1 MTNPAEREQLEAD
14 VLIIG
19 AGPGG
24 LSCALHLAHLIEQ
37 HNAAKKQPA
46 LSAENIYVLEKARE
60 IGAHQLSGAILDPRA
75 VRELVPDFEKSAPL
89 DTPVTGDAAYF
100 FTEKSAHK
108 FPITPPPFQNHGNYV
123 ISLNKFVKW
132 LGGLVEKKGV
142 NLFTQFSGRELL
154 FDKNGIAGLPAL
166 AGVLTEDK
174 GVDKNGKPKD
184 NFTPGY
190 ELRAKV
196 TVLAEGPRG
205 SLTKDLVSKL
215 QLDGL
220 NPQVY
225 GIGLKELWDVQPG
238 RIPTGFVAHSLGWP
252 LASDRYGGAWIYGMK
267 DNRVSLGMVIALEY
281 KDPLFDPHAAFQEF
295 KTHPF
300 VREILEGG
308 KLIRYGAKTVPYG
321 GWYSMPR
328 SYVDGGLIIGDSA
341 SLLNSQRLKGIHT
354 AMKSGMLAAETIYES
369 LCANDFSAAK
379 LANYKKKIEESWL
392 KKELYA
398 VRNFHQAFHG
408 GVGKGMV
415 LAGIQFVT
423 GGRGLVDPMRSGPGY
438 KNYENL
444 HRDRVLLDPST
455 RFKGDGK
462 LTFDRLTD
470 VYHSGTRHEED
481 QPCHLLILEPNVCGD
496 RCVREFGNPCQYFCP
511 AAVYEMVSDKEG
523 PKLKI
528 NAANCVHC
536 KTCDIADPYQIIQW
550 VPPEGGGGPNY
561 EGM

>member
-1 MTNPAEREQLEAD
+1 MTDTSNIQREQLEAD

-24 LSCALHLAHLIEQ
+24 LSCALHLANLIEK
-37 HNAAKKQPA
+37 HNDAKKSPS
-46 LSAENIYVLEKARE
+46 LSAENIYVLEKGRE
-60 IGAHQLSGAILDPRA
+60 IGAHQLSGAIMDPRGL
-75 VRELVPDFEKSAPL
+75 RELVPDFEKTAPL
-89 DTPVTGDAAYF
+89 DTPVTGDAAYY
-100 FTEKSAHK
+100 FTESSSYKL
-108 FPITPPPFQNHGNYV
+108 PITPPPLQNHGNYV
-123 ISLNKFVKW
+123 VSLNKLVQW

-142 NLFTQFSGRELL
+142 NLFTQFAGRELL
-154 FDKNGIAGLPAL
+154 YDKNGI

-174 GVDKNGKPKD
+174 GVDKNGKAKD

-205 SLTKDLVSKL
+205 SLTKELVSKL
-215 QLDGL
+215 KLDGL

-225 GIGLKELWDVQPG
+225 GLGIKELWDVQPG
-238 RIPTGFVAHSLGWP
+238 KIATGYVAHTLGWP
-252 LASDRYGGAWIYGMK
+252 LGSDLYGGGWVYGLQN
-267 DNRVSLGMVIALEY
+267 NRVSLGMVIALEY
-281 KDPLFDPHAAFQEF
+281 QDPLFDPHEAFQKY

-300 VREILEGG
+300 VKNILEGG

-321 GWYSMPR
+321 GWYAMPR

-354 AMKSGMLAAETIYES
+354 AIKSGMLAAETIYEA
-369 LCANDFSAAK
+369 LCAGDTSAKTLSA
-379 LANYKKKIEESWL
+379 YPQKIEASWI
-392 KKELYA
+392 KKELWE

-408 GVGKGMV
+408 GLYSGLVQ
-415 LAGIQFVT
+415 AGLQFVT
-423 GGRGLVDPMRSGPGY
+423 GGRGLSDPMRSEPGY
-438 KNYENL
+438 LEYAKL
-444 HRDRVLLDPST
+444 HRDRTLVDQST

-470 VYHSGTRHEED
+470 VYHSGTRHEEN
-481 QPCHLLILEPNVCGD
+481 QPCHLVVLEPNICGD
-496 RCVREFGNPCQYFCP
+496 RCVREYGNPCQYFCP
-511 AAVYEMVSDKEG
+511 AAVYEMVTEKGE

-528 NAANCVHC
+528 NASNCVHC
-536 KTCDIADPYQIIQW
+536 KTCDIADPYQIINW

>member
-1 MTNPAEREQLEAD
+1 MTDTPNIQREQLEAD

-24 LSCALHLAHLIEQ
+24 LSCALHLANLIEK
-37 HNAAKKQPA
+37 HNEAKKSPQ
-46 LSAENIYVLEKARE
+46 LSAENIYVLEKGRE
-60 IGAHQLSGAILDPRA
+60 IGAHQLSGAIMDPRGL
-75 VRELVPDFEKSAPL
+75 RELVPDFEKTAPL
-89 DTPVTGDAAYF
+89 DTPVTGDAAYY
-100 FTEKSAHK
+100 FTESSSYKL
-108 FPITPPPFQNHGNYV
+108 PITPPPLQNHGNYV
-123 ISLNKFVKW
+123 VSLNKLVKW
-132 LGGLVEKKGV
+132 LGGLVEKKGI
-142 NLFTQFSGRELL
+142 NLFTQFAGKELL
-154 FDKNGIAGLPAL
+154 HEKNGIV
-166 AGVLTEDK
+166 GVLTEDK

-205 SLTKDLVSKL
+205 SLTKELVSKRK
-215 QLDGL
+215 LDGL

-225 GIGLKELWDVQPG
+225 GLGIKELWEVQPG
-238 RIPTGFVAHSLGWP
+238 KISTGYVAHTLGWP
-252 LASDRYGGAWIYGMK
+252 LSADLYGGGWVYGLQN
-267 DNRVSLGMVIALEY
+267 NRVSLGMVVALEY
-281 KDPLFDPHAAFQEF
+281 RDPLFDPHEVFQKY

-300 VREILEGG
+300 VKNILAGG

-354 AMKSGMLAAETIYES
+354 AIKSGMLAAETIYEA
-369 LCANDFSAAK
+369 LCAGDTSAKTLSA
-379 LANYKKKIEESWL
+379 YPQKIEQSWI
-392 KKELYA
+392 KKELWE

-408 GVGKGMV
+408 GLYSGLVQ
-415 LAGIQFVT
+415 AGLQFVT
-423 GGRGLVDPMRSGPGY
+423 GGRGLSDPMRCDPGY
-438 KNYENL
+438 EEYTQLNRPRTL
-444 HRDRVLLDPST
+444 VDQST

-481 QPCHLLILEPNVCGD
+481 QPCHLVVLEPNICGD
-496 RCVREFGNPCQYFCP
+496 RCVREYGNPCQYFCP
-511 AAVYEMVSDKEG
+511 AAVYEMVTEKGE

-528 NAANCVHC
+528 NASNCVHC
-536 KTCDIADPYQIIQW
+536 KTCDIADPYQIINW

>member
-1 MTNPAEREQLEAD
+1 MPDAPSIQREQLEAD
-14 VLIIG
+14 VLVIG

-24 LSCALHLAHLIEQ
+24 LSCALHLAHLIEK
-37 HNAAKKQPA
+37 HNEAKKSPS
-46 LSAENIYVLEKARE
+46 LSAENIYVLEKGRE
-60 IGAHQLSGAILDPRA
+60 IGAHQLSGAIMDPRGL
-75 VRELVPDFEKSAPL
+75 RELLPDFEKTAPL
-89 DTPVTGDAAYF
+89 DTPVTGDAAYY
-100 FTEKSAHK
+100 FTESSSYKL
-108 FPITPPPFQNHGNYV
+108 PVTPPPLQNHGNYV
-123 ISLNKFVKW
+123 VSLNKLVKW

-142 NLFTQFSGRELL
+142 NLFTQFAGRELL
-154 FDKNGIAGLPAL
+154 YDKNGI

-205 SLTKDLVSKL
+205 SLTKELVSKL
-215 QLDGL
+215 KLDGL

-225 GIGLKELWDVQPG
+225 GLGIKELWDVQPG
-238 RIPTGFVAHSLGWP
+238 KISTGFVAHTLGWP
-252 LASDRYGGAWIYGMK
+252 LSSDLYGGGWVYGLQN
-267 DNRVSLGMVIALEY
+267 NRVSLGMVVALEY
-281 KDPLFDPHAAFQEF
+281 HDPLFDPHEVFQ
-295 KTHPF
+295 KYKSHPF
-300 VREILEGG
+300 VKNILAGG

-354 AMKSGMLAAETIYES
+354 AIKSGMLAAETIYEA
-369 LCANDFSAAK
+369 LCAGDTSAKTLSA
-379 LANYKKKIEESWL
+379 YPQKIEQSWI
-392 KKELYA
+392 KKELWE

-408 GVGKGMV
+408 GLYSGLVQ
-415 LAGIQFVT
+415 AGLQFVT
-423 GGRGLVDPMRSGPGY
+423 GGRGLSDPMRNDPGY
-438 KNYENL
+438 EEYTKLNRPRTL
-444 HRDRVLLDPST
+444 VDQSA

-481 QPCHLLILEPNVCGD
+481 QPCHLVVLEPNICGD
-496 RCVREFGNPCQYFCP
+496 RCVREYGNPCQYFCP
-511 AAVYEMVSDKEG
+511 AAVYEMVTEKGE

-528 NAANCVHC
+528 NASNCVHC
-536 KTCDIADPYQIIQW
+536 KTCDIADPYQIINW
-550 VPPEGGGGPNY
+550 IPPEGGGGPNY

>member
-1 MTNPAEREQLEAD
+1 MTDTPNIQREQLEAD

-19 AGPGG
+19 GGPGG
-24 LSCALHLAHLIEQ
+24 LSCALHLANLIEK
-37 HNAAKKQPA
+37 HNEAKKSPQ
-46 LSAENIYVLEKARE
+46 LSAENIYVLEKGRE
-60 IGAHQLSGAILDPRA
+60 IGAHQLSGAIMDPRGL
-75 VRELVPDFEKSAPL
+75 RELVPDFEKTAPL
-89 DTPVTGDAAYF
+89 DTPVTGDAAYY
-100 FTEKSAHK
+100 FTESSSYKL
-108 FPITPPPFQNHGNYV
+108 PITPPPLQNHGNYV
-123 ISLNKFVKW
+123 VSLNKLVKW
-132 LGGLVEKKGV
+132 LGGLVEKKGI
-142 NLFTQFSGRELL
+142 NLFTQFAGKELL
-154 FDKNGIAGLPAL
+154 HEKNGIV
-166 AGVLTEDK
+166 GVLTEDK

-205 SLTKDLVSKL
+205 SLTKELVSKRK
-215 QLDGL
+215 LDGL

-225 GIGLKELWDVQPG
+225 GLGIKELWEVQPG
-238 RIPTGFVAHSLGWP
+238 KISTGYVAHTLGWP
-252 LASDRYGGAWIYGMK
+252 LSADLYGGGWVYGLQN
-267 DNRVSLGMVIALEY
+267 NRVSLGMVVALEY
-281 KDPLFDPHAAFQEF
+281 RDPLFDPHEVFQKY

-300 VREILEGG
+300 VKNILAGG

-354 AMKSGMLAAETIYES
+354 AIKSGMLAAETIYEA
-369 LCANDFSAAK
+369 LCAGDTSAKTLSA
-379 LANYKKKIEESWL
+379 YPQKIEQSWI
-392 KKELYA
+392 KKELWE

-408 GVGKGMV
+408 GLYSGLVQ
-415 LAGIQFVT
+415 AGLQFVT
-423 GGRGLVDPMRSGPGY
+423 GGRGLSDPMRCDPGY
-438 KNYENL
+438 EEYTKLNRPRTL
-444 HRDRVLLDPST
+444 VDQST

-481 QPCHLLILEPNVCGD
+481 QPCHLVVLEPNICGD
-496 RCVREFGNPCQYFCP
+496 RCVREYGNPCQYFCP
-511 AAVYEMVSDKEG
+511 AAVYEMVTEKGE

-528 NAANCVHC
+528 NASNCVHC
-536 KTCDIADPYQIIQW
+536 KTCDIADPYQIINW